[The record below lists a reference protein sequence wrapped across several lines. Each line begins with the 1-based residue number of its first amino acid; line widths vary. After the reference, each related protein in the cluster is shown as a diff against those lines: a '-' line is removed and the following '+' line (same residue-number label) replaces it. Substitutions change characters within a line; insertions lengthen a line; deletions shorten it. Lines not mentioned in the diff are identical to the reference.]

1 MDKDVYVVDV
11 SWEQLMKDGKILRS
25 SAIAGVFEDLDDAI
39 ESALANSD
47 DKASVEE
54 IRDEILKTGM
64 SEVFL
69 NNFRLEDG
77 TEAYRPLAIISEDVL
92 IEKNKDE

>member
-1 MDKDVYVVDV
+1 MDKNIYVVEV
-11 SWEQLMKDGKILRS
+11 SWEELKCGRISRN

-47 DKASVEE
+47 DKASAEE
-54 IRDEILKTGM
+54 IRDEILKNGM

-77 TEAYRPLAIISEDVL
+77 TEAYQPLAIISEEVL
-92 IEKNKDE
+92 IGKKS